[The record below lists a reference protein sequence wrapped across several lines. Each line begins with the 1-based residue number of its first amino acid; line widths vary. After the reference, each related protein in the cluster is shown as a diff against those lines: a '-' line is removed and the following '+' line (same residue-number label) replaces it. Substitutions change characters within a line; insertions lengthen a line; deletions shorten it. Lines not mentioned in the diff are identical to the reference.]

1 LAHTQGDFRRIYA
14 RNLVLGG
21 PPEGLPVLKNKPTSS
36 GITLAT
42 VDGGDVEDILIT
54 DVTINR
60 VNCPIFLRVGARGR
74 LMPGM
79 PQAPIGKFRRVVID
93 NVTGKDDGSQGS
105 FISGIE
111 DGLVATFG
119 DVIEAT
125 MRKTS

>member
-1 LAHTQGDFRRIYA
+1 
-14 RNLVLGG
+14 
-21 PPEGLPVLKNKPTSS
+21 
-36 GITLAT
+36 
-42 VDGGDVEDILIT
+42 
-54 DVTINR
+54 
-60 VNCPIFLRVGARGR
+60 
-74 LMPGM
+74 MPGM

-93 NVTGKDDGSQGS
+93 NVTGKDNGSQGS